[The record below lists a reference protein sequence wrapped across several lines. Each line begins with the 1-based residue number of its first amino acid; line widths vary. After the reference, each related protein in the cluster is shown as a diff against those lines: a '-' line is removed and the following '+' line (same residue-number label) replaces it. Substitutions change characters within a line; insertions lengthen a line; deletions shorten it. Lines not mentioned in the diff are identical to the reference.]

1 MKTFWIWVLVVWSFL
16 FSLCGAVWS
25 LFNTRAINKLEK
37 DEPKVVAQG
46 EYKWQTLL
54 D

>member
-1 MKTFWIWVLVVWSFL
+1 MKTFWMWAFVIWTLL
-16 FSLCGAVWS
+16 FSLCGVVWS
-25 LFNTRAINKLEK
+25 IHNTREINKMRENS
-37 DEPKVVAQG
+37 EMIERG

>member
-1 MKTFWIWVLVVWSFL
+1 MKTFWTWAIVVWSLL
-16 FSLCGAVWS
+16 FSLCGVIWS
-25 LFNTRAINKLEK
+25 LYNTRDINELKKQYTISEK
-37 DEPKVVAQG
+37 G

>member
-1 MKTFWIWVLVVWSFL
+1 MKTFWIWVLVVWGFL
-16 FSLCGAVWS
+16 FSLCGVIWS
-25 LFNTRAINKLEK
+25 LYNARDIAKLKE
-37 DEPKVVAQG
+37 EPIVVAQG